1 MSKRI
6 GMSKLSQLSGIKSE
20 ATPESPESSQPP
32 ETKPPAKKKA
42 RGKKKLVN
50 VNIKIE
56 ASQKE
61 WLGKTATKVRDNNLE
76 PVPPGERVFPQHL
89 VGVAIDLLK
98 SQDVDW
104 AEVKNEQELREYLN
118 L

>member
-1 MSKRI
+1 MSKRM

-20 ATPESPESSQPP
+20 ATPEPESPAP

-61 WLGKTATKVRDNNLE
+61 WLGKTATKVRDNNSE

-104 AEVKNEQELREYLN
+104 GEIKNEQELREYLN